1 MPTGALTRNQLVAS
15 AAYMRPCPTTMGGA
29 DLRAAPDWLACSVVG
44 GVQTQLGQSIE
55 DTASTCG
62 VKARAVARTQVC
74 TEGGGGGD
82 NLGRS
87 SGQRARRCVHT
98 GPGHTGPAGRTRGG
112 AVLYIRE
119 QIVPISVLLDESV
132 GHSWKAKYFSDYIS
146 ITFAKP

>member
-29 DLRAAPDWLACSVVG
+29 DLRAAPDWLACSVVPSA
-44 GVQTQLGQSIE
+44 LC
-55 DTASTCG
+55 CG
-62 VKARAVARTQVC
+62 LSREPKFVLK
-74 TEGGGGGD
+74 EGGGD